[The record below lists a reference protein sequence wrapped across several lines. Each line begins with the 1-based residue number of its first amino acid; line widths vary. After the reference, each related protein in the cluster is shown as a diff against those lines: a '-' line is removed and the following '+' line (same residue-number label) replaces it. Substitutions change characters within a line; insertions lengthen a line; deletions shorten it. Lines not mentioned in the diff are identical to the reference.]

1 MNKYIYILIIFVLS
15 SSGIMAQQRPDT
27 TFVTELEKPIFAK
40 GKGPAICIDAAHN
53 NFHTSE
59 TGFAPFSKVLRL
71 DGFVIRSV
79 TETLQMDLEPLKD
92 CQVFVV
98 ANPLHESNINNWRL
112 PNPSAYSEKEISH
125 LNDWIR
131 TGGSL
136 FLIADHMPFAGAAEK
151 LARSFGFEFN
161 NGFASLE
168 KEENE
173 PDLFNQSNGRLVIES
188 LPDKNIS
195 SITTFTGS
203 AFKYPSE
210 ANPILLFKE
219 GDFSLEPEI
228 AWQFNDSTKT
238 ISLEGYSQ
246 GAIMDYGEGKLA
258 IFGEA
263 AMFTAQ
269 IIDTPQGEFK
279 VGLNNKE
286 MAPQNLEF
294 LRSLIKWLSD

>member
-27 TFVTELEKPIFAK
+27 TFVTEFEKPIFAK
-40 GKGPAICIDAAHN
+40 GQGPAICIDAAHN

-79 TETLQMDLEPLKD
+79 TETLQMNLEPLKD

-112 PNPSAYSEKEISH
+112 PNPSAFTQNEIDRI
-125 LNDWIR
+125 NDWVNS
-131 TGGSL
+131 GGSL

-151 LARSFGFEFN
+151 LGRSFGFEFN
-161 NGFASLE
+161 NSFASLE
-168 KEENE
+168 KEQNE
-173 PDLFNQSNGRLVIES
+173 PDQFNQSNGRLVAES
-188 LPDKNIS
+188 LPDKSIS

-203 AFKYPSE
+203 AFEYPSE

-228 AWQFNDSTKT
+228 AWQFNDSTKST
-238 ISLEGYSQ
+238 SLEGYSQ
-246 GAIMDYGEGKLA
+246 GAIMDYGGGKLA
-258 IFGEA
+258 VFGEA

-269 IIDTPQGEFK
+269 VIDTPQGEFK

-294 LRSLIKWLSD
+294 LRSLMKWLSE